1 MVSMKHNDEITGD
14 SDSVEITEDI
24 DSDEMNEEEKEKI
37 SRFIHLF
44 LNMMLR
50 GFDEMEM
57 QKRLELVNSLGVM
70 LEFGFNKTCGRM
82 IDFEKRLQML
92 EGQINKKK

>member
-1 MVSMKHNDEITGD
+1 MKDNDTI
-14 SDSVEITEDI
+14 
-24 DSDEMNEEEKEKI
+24 NKEEEKI

-57 QKRLELVNSLGVM
+57 QKRLELINTLGFM
-70 LEFGFNKTCGRM
+70 LEFSFDKIYGRM
-82 IDFEKRLQML
+82 IDFEKRLQTL
-92 EGQINKKK
+92 EKNSKKK